1 MDYLNSILERKRAD
15 LKKILPLEGKLRASA
30 IQRNDYAGFRTAVD
44 LGENRLSV
52 VPEMSRV
59 HPVLNLRESNQDL
72 RHLYGMFIQGGAQG
86 ISIAVEPEV
95 YGGSWDMV
103 STISRIS
110 TVPVMARDVF
120 IHPAMIC
127 QAIVSGADAV
137 NLVAA
142 ALPEKDLE
150 DLYRMASG
158 LGLDVMMEVHTLNEL
173 ETAMDL
179 EAEFVCINNADP
191 HTLQANP
198 AVTEKLIEEI
208 PASVTVLAAGGI
220 RTVEDARRMLDAG
233 ANGVILPRISWKPFW
248 RSGRNDFSS
257 CTIYNR
263 QAQSV
268 PAWRNAGLKPL
279 PRFFQSWLSRNGKGP
294 GIVSLSVW
302 I

>member
-1 MDYLNSILERKRAD
+1 
-15 LKKILPLEGKLRASA
+15 
-30 IQRNDYAGFRTAVD
+30 
-44 LGENRLSV
+44 
-52 VPEMSRV
+52 
-59 HPVLNLRESNQDL
+59 
-72 RHLYGMFIQGGAQG
+72 
-86 ISIAVEPEV
+86 
-95 YGGSWDMV
+95 
-103 STISRIS
+103 
-110 TVPVMARDVF
+110 MARDVF

-233 ANGVILPRISWKPFW
+233 ANGVILQDELARMDIPQ
-248 RSGRNDFSS
+248 DFMEA
-257 CTIYNR
+257 ILALR
-263 QAQSV
+263 AE
-268 PAWRNAGLKPL
+268 
-279 PRFFQSWLSRNGKGP
+279 
-294 GIVSLSVW
+294 
-302 I
+302 

>member
-208 PASVTVLAAGGI
+208 HRPGRRRHPHRGRRAPHAG
-220 RTVEDARRMLDAG
+220 RRSQ
-233 ANGVILPRISWKPFW
+233 RRHS
-248 RSGRNDFSS
+248 SGRTGPHGYS
-257 CTIYNR
+257 
-263 QAQSV
+263 
-268 PAWRNAGLKPL
+268 
-279 PRFFQSWLSRNGKGP
+279 PRFHGSHSGAQGGMIFPPALYIIDRSNLCPHGEMRA
-294 GIVSLSVW
+294 
-302 I
+302 

>member
-1 MDYLNSILERKRAD
+1 
-15 LKKILPLEGKLRASA
+15 
-30 IQRNDYAGFRTAVD
+30 
-44 LGENRLSV
+44 
-52 VPEMSRV
+52 MSRV

-86 ISIAVEPEV
+86 ICIAVEPEV

-233 ANGVILPRISWKPFW
+233 ANGVILQDELARMDIPQDFMHAGAITAVVLQEPQSFMEKRYSGKPFW

-302 I
+302 T

>member
-1 MDYLNSILERKRAD
+1 M
-15 LKKILPLEGKLRASA
+15 RASA

-198 AVTEKLIEEI
+198 AVTENSLKKFPPPSPSWPQEASAPWKTRAACWTPEPTASFFRTNW
-208 PASVTVLAAGGI
+208 PAWI
-220 RTVEDARRMLDAG
+220 F
-233 ANGVILPRISWKPFW
+233 PKISWKPFW
-248 RSGRNDFSS
+248 RSGRNDFP
-257 CTIYNR
+257 
-263 QAQSV
+263 
-268 PAWRNAGLKPL
+268 PALYIIDRSNLCPHGEMRA
-279 PRFFQSWLSRNGKGP
+279 
-294 GIVSLSVW
+294 
-302 I
+302 

>member
-52 VPEMSRV
+52 VPEISRV
-59 HPVLNLRESNQDL
+59 HPALDLRESSQDL
-72 RHLYGMFIQGGAQG
+72 RRLYGMFIQGGAQG
-86 ISIAVEPEV
+86 ISIAADPEV

-110 TVPVMARDVF
+110 AVPVMARDVF

-127 QAIVSGADAV
+127 QAIVAGADAV

-150 DLYRMASG
+150 TLYRVAAG
-158 LGLDVMMEVHTLNEL
+158 LGLDVMMEVHTLKEL
-173 ETAMDL
+173 ETVMDL

-191 HTLQANP
+191 HTLRANP
-198 AVTEKLIEEI
+198 AVTERLIEEI

-233 ANGVILPRISWKPFW
+233 VNGVILQDELARMDIPQ
-248 RSGRNDFSS
+248 DFME
-257 CTIYNR
+257 
-263 QAQSV
+263 AV
-268 PAWRNAGLKPL
+268 
-279 PRFFQSWLSRNGKGP
+279 LSLRAE
-294 GIVSLSVW
+294 
-302 I
+302 

>member
-1 MDYLNSILERKRAD
+1 MDYLNSMLERKRAD

-52 VPEMSRV
+52 VPEIARV
-59 HPVLNLRESNQDL
+59 YPILNIHEANQDI
-72 RHLYGMFIQGGAQG
+72 RHQYDMFIQGGAQG
-86 ISIAVEPEV
+86 ISIAVDSEV

-127 QAIVSGADAV
+127 QAIVVGADAI

-150 DLYRMASG
+150 ALYRMAAG
-158 LGLDVMMEVHTLNEL
+158 LGLDVMMEVHTLEEL
-173 ETAMDL
+173 ETVMDL

-198 AVTEKLIEEI
+198 AVTERLIEEI

-220 RTVEDARRMLDAG
+220 RTVEDASRMLDAG
-233 ANGVILPRISWKPFW
+233 ANGVILQEELARMDIPQ
-248 RSGRNDFSS
+248 DFMEA
-257 CTIYNR
+257 ILELR
-263 QAQSV
+263 AD
-268 PAWRNAGLKPL
+268 
-279 PRFFQSWLSRNGKGP
+279 
-294 GIVSLSVW
+294 
-302 I
+302 

>member
-52 VPEMSRV
+52 VPEIARV
-59 HPVLNLRESNQDL
+59 HPVLNIHEENQDL
-72 RHLYGMFIQGGAQG
+72 RHQYGMFIQGGAQG
-86 ISIAVEPEV
+86 ISIAVDPEV

-103 STISRIS
+103 STASRIS
-110 TVPVMARDVF
+110 AVPVMARDVF

-127 QAIVSGADAV
+127 QAIVAGADAV

-150 DLYRMASG
+150 SLYRMAAG
-158 LGLDVMMEVHTLNEL
+158 LGLDVMMEVHTLEEL
-173 ETAMDL
+173 ETVMDL

-191 HTLQANP
+191 HTLRANP

-233 ANGVILPRISWKPFW
+233 ANGVILQEELARMDIPQ
-248 RSGRNDFSS
+248 DFMEA
-257 CTIYNR
+257 ILALR
-263 QAQSV
+263 AD
-268 PAWRNAGLKPL
+268 
-279 PRFFQSWLSRNGKGP
+279 
-294 GIVSLSVW
+294 
-302 I
+302 

>member
-30 IQRNDYAGFRTAVD
+30 IQRNEYAGFRTAVD
-44 LGENRLSV
+44 LGEHRLSV
-52 VPEMSRV
+52 VPEISRV

-72 RHLYGMFIQGGAQG
+72 RHLYDMFIQGGAQG

-120 IHPAMIC
+120 IHPAMVC
-127 QAIVSGADAV
+127 QAIVSGADAI

-158 LGLDVMMEVHTLNEL
+158 MGLDVMMEVHTLKEL
-173 ETAMDL
+173 ETVMDL
-179 EAEFVCINNADP
+179 EADFVCINNADP

-208 PASVTVLAAGGI
+208 PASVTVLAAGSI

-233 ANGVILPRISWKPFW
+233 ANGVILQDELTRMDIPQ
-248 RSGRNDFSS
+248 DFMEAV
-257 CTIYNR
+257 R
-263 QAQSV
+263 ALR
-268 PAWRNAGLKPL
+268 AD
-279 PRFFQSWLSRNGKGP
+279 
-294 GIVSLSVW
+294 
-302 I
+302 

>member
-52 VPEMSRV
+52 VPEITRV

-72 RHLYGMFIQGGAQG
+72 CRAYDMFIQGGAQG

-103 STISRIS
+103 STISRVS
-110 TVPVMARDVF
+110 AVPVMARDVF
-120 IHPAMIC
+120 IHPAMVC

-142 ALPEKDLE
+142 ALPEKDLG
-150 DLYRMASG
+150 DLYRMAAG
-158 LGLDVMMEVHTLNEL
+158 LGLDVMMEVHTLKEL
-173 ETAMDL
+173 EPVMDL
-179 EAEFVCINNADP
+179 EAEFICINNADP

-220 RTVEDARRMLDAG
+220 RTVEDARRMLEAG
-233 ANGVILPRISWKPFW
+233 ANGVILQDELARMDIPQ
-248 RSGRNDFSS
+248 DFMEA
-257 CTIYNR
+257 ILALR
-263 QAQSV
+263 AE
-268 PAWRNAGLKPL
+268 
-279 PRFFQSWLSRNGKGP
+279 
-294 GIVSLSVW
+294 
-302 I
+302 

>member
-220 RTVEDARRMLDAG
+220 RTVEDARRSQ
-233 ANGVILPRISWKPFW
+233 RRHS
-248 RSGRNDFSS
+248 SGRTGPHGYS
-257 CTIYNR
+257 
-263 QAQSV
+263 
-268 PAWRNAGLKPL
+268 
-279 PRFFQSWLSRNGKGP
+279 PRFHGSHSGAQGGMIFPPALYIIDRSNLCPHGEMRA
-294 GIVSLSVW
+294 
-302 I
+302 

>member
-1 MDYLNSILERKRAD
+1 MRDSAPRWTL
-15 LKKILPLEGKLRASA
+15 GK
-30 IQRNDYAGFRTAVD
+30 TV
-44 LGENRLSV
+44 LSV

-142 ALPEKDLE
+142 ALP
-150 DLYRMASG
+150 
-158 LGLDVMMEVHTLNEL
+158 
-173 ETAMDL
+173 
-179 EAEFVCINNADP
+179 
-191 HTLQANP
+191 
-198 AVTEKLIEEI
+198 
-208 PASVTVLAAGGI
+208 
-220 RTVEDARRMLDAG
+220 
-233 ANGVILPRISWKPFW
+233 
-248 RSGRNDFSS
+248 
-257 CTIYNR
+257 
-263 QAQSV
+263 
-268 PAWRNAGLKPL
+268 
-279 PRFFQSWLSRNGKGP
+279 GKGP
-294 GIVSLSVW
+294 GRPVPHGLRAGTGRDDGSPYPE
-302 I
+302 